1 MTPWPWVEAVLWCGV
16 AGREELLVRV
26 MRVGHP
32 ASQDRVAR
40 HLQRGRQ
47 VWATSSPAVSSST
60 ASTLLPCLTSSLVS
74 C

>member
-1 MTPWPWVEAVLWCGV
+1 MTSRPGVEAVLWCGV
-16 AGREELLVRV
+16 AGREELLVGV
-26 MRVGHP
+26 VRVGHS
-32 ASQDRVAR
+32 ASQDGVAR
-40 HLQRGRQ
+40 HLQGGRQ